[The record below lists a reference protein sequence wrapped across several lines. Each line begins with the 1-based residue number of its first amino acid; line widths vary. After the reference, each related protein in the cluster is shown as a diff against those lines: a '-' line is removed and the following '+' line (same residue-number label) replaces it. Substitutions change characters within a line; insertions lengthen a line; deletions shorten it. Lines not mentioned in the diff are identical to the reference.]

1 MRTDFFDVARRFI
14 ATGEVLVDSL
24 PAWMTG
30 TAGLLAGPVVVQVTE
45 RAAGVPLLDFG
56 WPRRITTAMI
66 SVLTATLWVLG
77 WTRFGAT
84 LVLLA
89 WCWVCALGLS
99 LALVDL
105 RCRRLPFA
113 LTAAFAGGG
122 AAVLF
127 GTAAVDERWTQLAF
141 AYGASAVV
149 LVLALLAQ
157 VCAPEHTGGG
167 DTALYGALALYLGW
181 GGWEALLRGL
191 LIASGLTAMVAFV
204 VVMCSRRMNSR
215 FPAGPSLLAGA
226 LASMLFA

>member
-1 MRTDFFDVARRFI
+1 M
-14 ATGEVLVDSL
+14 
-24 PAWMTG
+24 
-30 TAGLLAGPVVVQVTE
+30 
-45 RAAGVPLLDFG
+45 AGVPLLGFG
-56 WPRRITTAMI
+56 WSRRINTAMV
-66 SVLTATLWVLG
+66 SGVTASLCVLG

-84 LVLLA
+84 SMLLA
-89 WCWVCALGLS
+89 WCWACALGLS

-113 LTAAFAGGG
+113 LTAVFAGGG
-122 AAVLF
+122 AVVLF
-127 GTAAVDERWTQLAF
+127 GTAVVDGRWTQLAF
-141 AYGASAVV
+141 AYGVSAVV
-149 LVLALLAQ
+149 LALALLVQ

-191 LIASGLTAMVAFV
+191 LVASGLTAMVAFV
-204 VVMCSRRMNSR
+204 VVMCSGRVNSR